1 MTGNRVRG
9 LFITGTDTGVGK
21 TRVTA
26 LMARQLAAAGRR
38 VGVYKPAASGCRAEA
53 DDLVSDDAVALW
65 EACGRT
71 GELEKVC
78 PQRFA
83 APVAPH
89 LAARVQAEEL
99 DLKLL
104 RTGLDY
110 WTQRSQIVLVEGPGG
125 LMCPLGDEEYVADLA
140 YEFGYPLVV
149 VARDALGTI
158 NHTLLTLVAAATF
171 RKGLDVAGI
180 VLNQVTPTA
189 DASVPANRRE
199 LEARC
204 VPPVLGR
211 LDWGAASLDRPVDWW
226 ALAR

>member
-1 MTGNRVRG
+1 MTGKQARG
-9 LFITGTDTGVGK
+9 LFITGTDTNVGK
-21 TRVTA
+21 THVAA
-26 LMARQLAAAGRR
+26 LIARELSAAGRR
-38 VGVYKPAASGCRAEA
+38 VGVYKPAASGCCMQGTEV
-53 DDLVSDDAVALW
+53 VSGDAVMLW
-65 EACGRT
+65 EASGRA
-71 GELEKVC
+71 GDLERVC

-89 LAARVQAEEL
+89 LAARGQAEEL

-110 WTQRSQIVLVEGPGG
+110 WTERSEIVVVEGVGG
-125 LMCPLGDEEYVADLA
+125 LMSPIGDEEYVADLA
-140 YEFGYPLVV
+140 DEFGFPLIV

-158 NHTLLTLVAAATF
+158 NHTLLTLVAAVTF
-171 RKGLDVAGI
+171 RKGLEVAGV
-180 VLNQVTPTA
+180 VLNQTTELT

-211 LDWGAASLDRPVDWW
+211 LDWGATELDRKVDWW
-226 ALAR
+226 ELAR